1 MCVNN
6 TSSFFRFVAEAFN
19 VTTTGMQVRVT
30 RTDVSQEWRGWGQT
44 PVLHVNL
51 SLGQLVDKLINY

>member
-1 MCVNN
+1 
-6 TSSFFRFVAEAFN
+6 
-19 VTTTGMQVRVT
+19 MQVRVT

-51 SLGQLVDKLINY
+51 SLVQSVGKLINY

>member
-1 MCVNN
+1 
-6 TSSFFRFVAEAFN
+6 
-19 VTTTGMQVRVT
+19 MQVRVT
-30 RTDVSQEWRGWGQT
+30 RTDVSQEWHGWGQT